1 MKDSGENFSIRKRLA
16 SFKFAFSGLRSLIKH
31 EHNSRLHLLAAL
43 LVLAM
48 GFILGISR
56 AEWMIL
62 VIIIAIVFITEILNS
77 AIESLADYVSP
88 QYSSIIKRV
97 KDYCAAAVLIAAITS
112 VVVGL
117 IIFLPKVIQFL
128 SGSNG

>member
-1 MKDSGENFSIRKRLA
+1 MKDASTKFSIRKRLA
-16 SFKFAFSGLRSLIKH
+16 SFKFAFSGLVSLLKH

-43 LVLAM
+43 LVISM
-48 GFILGISR
+48 GFVFGISR

-77 AIESLADYVSP
+77 AIESLADFVSP
-88 QYSSIIKRV
+88 EYSLIIKRV

-117 IIFLPKVIQFL
+117 LIFLPKIIQILF
-128 SGSNG
+128 N

>member
-1 MKDSGENFSIRKRLA
+1 MKDNYAKFSIRKRLA
-16 SFKFAFSGLRSLIKH
+16 SFKYAFSGLGSLIKH
-31 EHNSRLHLLAAL
+31 EHNARLHLLAAL
-43 LVLAM
+43 LVIAM

-62 VIIIAIVFITEILNS
+62 VIIIAMVFITEILNS
-77 AIESLADYVSP
+77 AIESLADFVSP
-88 QYSSIIKRV
+88 QYSEIIKRV

-117 IIFLPKVIQFL
+117 IIFLPKVIQILF
-128 SGSNG
+128 SSNG